1 MTSVTILVT
10 FASSNEYMED
20 KKTDPLTPREQFEKE
35 ITECREWKDDNPEIW
50 KILFREE
57 IDAETFAF
65 YVLPNETKEKL
76 WN

>member
-1 MTSVTILVT
+1 MTSVTVLVT
-10 FASSNEYMED
+10 STLFNEYMED
-20 KKTDPLTPREQFEKE
+20 EKAHPLPPREQFEKE

-50 KILFREE
+50 KILFKEE

-65 YVLPNETKEKL
+65 FVLPNDTKEKL

>member
-1 MTSVTILVT
+1 MTILVT
-10 FASSNEYMED
+10 SALFNEYMENED
-20 KKTDPLTPREQFEKE
+20 GFPLTPREQFEKE

-50 KILFREE
+50 KILFKEE

>member
-10 FASSNEYMED
+10 FTLFNEYMED
-20 KKTDPLTPREQFEKE
+20 KEADPLKPREQFEKE
-35 ITECREWKDDNPEIW
+35 ITECREWKDGNPEIW
-50 KILFREE
+50 KILFKKE

>member
-1 MTSVTILVT
+1 MTCVTILVT
-10 FASSNEYMED
+10 HALSNEYMED
-20 KKTDPLTPREQFEKE
+20 GKAHPLTPREQFEKE
-35 ITECREWKDDNPEIW
+35 ITECREWKDDNPELW
-50 KILFREE
+50 KILFKEE

>member
-10 FASSNEYMED
+10 SVLSSEYMED
-20 KKTDPLTPREQFEKE
+20 EKTDPLTPREQSEKE
-35 ITECREWKDDNPEIW
+35 ITECREWKGDNPELW

-76 WN
+76 RH

>member
-10 FASSNEYMED
+10 FLLSNEYMED
-20 KKTDPLTPREQFEKE
+20 EKTDPLTPREQFEKE

-57 IDAETFAF
+57 IDTETFAF
-65 YVLPNETKEKL
+65 YVLPKETKEKL

>member
-10 FASSNEYMED
+10 SALFNGYMVDEKD
-20 KKTDPLTPREQFEKE
+20 HPLTPREQFEKE

>member
-10 FASSNEYMED
+10 FALSNEYMEE

-50 KILFREE
+50 KILFKEE

>member
-1 MTSVTILVT
+1 MTSVTILVP

-20 KKTDPLTPREQFEKE
+20 KKPDPLTPREQFEKE

>member
-10 FASSNEYMED
+10 FALSNEYMED

>member
-10 FASSNEYMED
+10 SALSNEYMED
-20 KKTDPLTPREQFEKE
+20 EKAHSLTPLEQFEKE
-35 ITECREWKDDNPEIW
+35 ITECREWKDDNPELW
-50 KILFREE
+50 KILFKEE

-76 WN
+76 RH

>member
-10 FASSNEYMED
+10 FLLSNEYMED
-20 KKTDPLTPREQFEKE
+20 EKTDPLTPREQFEKE
-35 ITECREWKDDNPEIW
+35 ITEFREWKDDNPEIW

-57 IDAETFAF
+57 IDTETFAF
-65 YVLPNETKEKL
+65 YVLPKETKEKL

>member
-10 FASSNEYMED
+10 STLFNEYMED
-20 KKTDPLTPREQFEKE
+20 EKDLPLTPREQFEKE

-50 KILFREE
+50 KILFKEQ